1 MTDEEFEIIKNSI
14 KTMTPEKIKRD
25 ILCLNGKMTKQ
36 IVETVLSKVFEL
48 GCVNSDEDAYYGIW
62 TEDFTDLFHY
72 IDKKYDSYKVD
83 VTRVFEEYKTC
94 FSYNNRKFAVSIIIG
109 QGSYMFFELIDD
121 FKYYPHFEL
130 EIDESFEFY
139 KKLTIS

>member
-1 MTDEEFEIIKNSI
+1 MNDEEFEIIKNSI
-14 KTMTPEKIKRD
+14 KTMTPKYYEKH
-25 ILCLNGKMTKQ
+25 ILRLNGKMTKE
-36 IVETVLSKVFEL
+36 IVETVLSKVCEL
-48 GCVNSDEDAYYGIW
+48 KCVNSDEDAYYGIW

-94 FSYNNRKFAVSIIIG
+94 FSYNNRKFAVSITIG
-109 QGSYMFFELIDD
+109 QGSYIFFELIDD

-130 EIDESFEFY
+130 EIDEDFKFY
-139 KKLTIS
+139 KKLDN